1 MARFWLSDY
10 LVRRRLACDKRTTI
24 RRRGACVPK
33 KNLKLKEM
41 TCRKTIPLLLLSLT
55 LSSNALHGQPM
66 SLSAC
71 MDYAVGHSTE
81 MRLSAADRSDERA
94 EKVQALLSAFTPSV
108 SAQSYAY
115 NQYGRNLDPETNTY
129 TDFTTFHNGY
139 SLSAGITLFDGFQA
153 ISRLRIAKV
162 QQQMGL
168 SQEQQTADKVRLAT
182 MEAYYQVVYY
192 DRLVEVLR
200 QQAATADSALAKAQR
215 EEELGRKGHAD
226 VVQMQAEQAQRQF
239 QLTQAQG
246 QLGQAMLTLKET
258 MCWPADSSLTVDC
271 SLFLNENDN
280 ENVNINVNFNLSE
293 NKNDNI
299 NVNLNGNENK
309 NENHYVL
316 PSVQIAGAQLRQAEL
331 QLRQARSAWSPSLSL
346 NAGWSTTYYTYP
358 DMAGYQPLPFREQWK
373 NNGGE
378 YVQLTLN
385 IPIYSKGQRS
395 LALSKSKNELAR
407 ARARLEQAQRE
418 HDNALCRARDEL
430 ATAQAA
436 ARQAERMAEVKRQAY
451 LLAQRQYALGL
462 ITAIEYQTASQS
474 FLTAEADNI
483 NALLQLQLKQHQL
496 NYYLTGKLL

>member
-1 MARFWLSDY
+1 
-10 LVRRRLACDKRTTI
+10 
-24 RRRGACVPK
+24 
-33 KNLKLKEM
+33 M
-41 TCRKTIPLLLLSLT
+41 TRRKTISILLICLT
-55 LSSNALHGQPM
+55 LGSSAIHGQPM

-71 MDYAVGHSTE
+71 MDYAVSHSTE
-81 MRLSAADRSDERA
+81 MLLSAADRSDERA
-94 EKVQALLSAFTPSV
+94 EKVQAILGAFTPSV

-153 ISRLRIAKV
+153 INRLRIAKV

-168 SQEQQTADKVRLAT
+168 SQERQTADKVRLAT

-200 QQAATADSALAKAQR
+200 LQAATADSALFKAQR
-215 EEELGRKGHAD
+215 EEALGRKGHAD
-226 VVQMQAEQAQRQF
+226 VVQMESEQAQRQF
-239 QLTQAQG
+239 QLTQAEG
-246 QLGQAMLTLKET
+246 QLQQALLTLKET
-258 MCWPADSSLTVDC
+258 MCWPLDSNLSIMKTITKNENN
-271 SLFLNENDN
+271 NENDN
-280 ENVNINVNFNLSE
+280 GKAF
-293 NKNDNI
+293 
-299 NVNLNGNENK
+299 
-309 NENHYVL
+309 VL
-316 PSVQIAGAQLRQAEL
+316 PSVQIAEAHLRQVQL
-331 QLRQARSAWSPSLSL
+331 QLQQARGAWSPSLSL

-378 YVQLTLN
+378 YVQLTLS

-395 LALSKSKNELAR
+395 LALNKSKNELSR
-407 ARARLEQAQRE
+407 AQARLEQAQRE
-418 HDNALCRARDEL
+418 RDNALCRARDEV

-436 ARQAERMAEVKRQAY
+436 TRQAERMAEVKHQAF

>member
-1 MARFWLSDY
+1 
-10 LVRRRLACDKRTTI
+10 
-24 RRRGACVPK
+24 
-33 KNLKLKEM
+33 M
-41 TCRKTIPLLLLSLT
+41 TRRKTIPLLLLSL
-55 LSSNALHGQPM
+55 ALGGSAIHGQPM

-94 EKVQALLSAFTPSV
+94 EKVQAILGAFTPSV

-129 TDFTTFHNGY
+129 TDFSTFHNGY

-153 ISRLRIAKV
+153 INRLRIAKV

-168 SQEQQTADKVRLAT
+168 TQERQTADKVRLAT

-200 QQAATADSALAKAQR
+200 LQAATADSALLKAQR

-226 VVQMQAEQAQRQF
+226 VVQMESEQAQRQF
-239 QLTQAQG
+239 QLTQAEG
-246 QLGQAMLTLKET
+246 QLQQALLTLKET
-258 MCWPADSSLTVDC
+258 MCWPIDSSLSIMKTITKNGND
-271 SLFLNENDN
+271 NGNDN
-280 ENVNINVNFNLSE
+280 ENAF
-293 NKNDNI
+293 
-299 NVNLNGNENK
+299 
-309 NENHYVL
+309 VL
-316 PSVQIAGAQLRQAEL
+316 PSVRIAEAHLRQAQL
-331 QLRQARSAWSPSLSL
+331 QLQQARGAWSPSLSL

-378 YVQLTLN
+378 YVQLTLS
-385 IPIYSKGQRS
+385 IPIYSKGQHS
-395 LALSKSKNELAR
+395 LALSKSKNEVSR
-407 ARARLEQAQRE
+407 AQARLEQAQRE
-418 HDNALCRARDEL
+418 RDNTLCRARDEV

-436 ARQAERMAEVKRQAY
+436 ARQATRMAEVKHQAF
-451 LLAQRQYALGL
+451 LLAQRQYALGI

-474 FLTAEADNI
+474 FLTAEADSI

-496 NYYLTGKLL
+496 NYYRTGKLL

>member
-1 MARFWLSDY
+1 M
-10 LVRRRLACDKRTTI
+10 I
-24 RRRGACVPK
+24 R
-33 KNLKLKEM
+33 
-41 TCRKTIPLLLLSLT
+41 RKTIPILLICLT
-55 LSSNALHGQPM
+55 LGCSALHGQPM

-94 EKVQALLSAFTPSV
+94 ERVQAFLGAFTPSV

-153 ISRLRIAKV
+153 ISRLRMAKV

-200 QQAATADSALAKAQR
+200 LQATTADSALLKAQR
-215 EEELGRKGHAD
+215 EEALGRKGHAD

-239 QLTQAQG
+239 QLTQAEG
-246 QLGQAMLTLKET
+246 QLQQALLTLKET
-258 MCWPADSSLTVDC
+258 MCWPADSSLSITKTITKNENN
-271 SLFLNENDN
+271 NENDN
-280 ENVNINVNFNLSE
+280 E
-293 NKNDNI
+293 D
-299 NVNLNGNENK
+299 
-309 NENHYVL
+309 ENHFVL
-316 PSVQIAGAQLRQAEL
+316 PSVQIAEAHLRQAQL
-331 QLRQARSAWSPSLSL
+331 QLQQARGAWSPSLSL

-378 YVQLTLN
+378 YVQLTLS

-436 ARQAERMAEVKRQAY
+436 ARQAERMAEVKQQAF

-462 ITAIEYQTASQS
+462 ITAIEYQTASQA
-474 FLTAEADNI
+474 FLTAEADSI

>member
-1 MARFWLSDY
+1 
-10 LVRRRLACDKRTTI
+10 
-24 RRRGACVPK
+24 
-33 KNLKLKEM
+33 M
-41 TCRKTIPLLLLSLT
+41 TRRKTLPLLLLSLA
-55 LSSNALHGQPM
+55 LGGSALHGQPM
-66 SLSAC
+66 SLSDC
-71 MDYAVGHSTE
+71 MDYAVSHSTE

-94 EKVQALLSAFTPSV
+94 EKVQALLNAFTPSV

-153 ISRLRIAKV
+153 INRLRIAKV

-168 SQEQQTADKVRLAT
+168 SQERQTADKVRLAT

-200 QQAATADSALAKAQR
+200 LQAATADSALLKAQR
-215 EEELGRKGHAD
+215 EEALGRKGHAD
-226 VVQMQAEQAQRQF
+226 VVQMESEQAQRQF
-239 QLTQAQG
+239 QLTQAEG
-246 QLGQAMLTLKET
+246 QLQQALLTLKET
-258 MCWPADSSLTVDC
+258 MCWPLDSSLSITKT
-271 SLFLNENDN
+271 
-280 ENVNINVNFNLSE
+280 IT
-293 NKNDNI
+293 
-299 NVNLNGNENK
+299 K
-309 NENHYVL
+309 NENNNGNDNGNAFVL
-316 PSVQIAGAQLRQAEL
+316 PSVQIAGAQLCQAQL
-331 QLRQARSAWSPSLSL
+331 QLQQARGAWSPSLSL

-378 YVQLTLN
+378 YVQLTLS

-395 LALSKSKNELAR
+395 LALNKSKNEVSR
-407 ARARLEQAQRE
+407 AQARLEQAQQER
-418 HDNALCRARDEL
+418 DNALCRARDEV

-436 ARQAERMAEVKRQAY
+436 ARQATRMAEVKRQAF

-483 NALLQLQLKQHQL
+483 NALLQLQLKRHQL
-496 NYYLTGKLL
+496 NYYRTGKLL

>member
-1 MARFWLSDY
+1 MNR
-10 LVRRRLACDKRTTI
+10 
-24 RRRGACVPK
+24 
-33 KNLKLKEM
+33 
-41 TCRKTIPLLLLSLT
+41 RKTIPILLLGL
-55 LSSNALHGQPM
+55 ALGGSAIHGQPM

-94 EKVQALLSAFTPSV
+94 EKVQAILGAFTPSV

-153 ISRLRIAKV
+153 INRLRIATV

-168 SQEQQTADKVRLAT
+168 TQERQTADKVRLAT

-200 QQAATADSALAKAQR
+200 LQAATADSALLKAQR
-215 EEELGRKGHAD
+215 EEALGRKGHAD
-226 VVQMQAEQAQRQF
+226 VVQMESEQAQRQF
-239 QLTQAQG
+239 QLTQAEG
-246 QLGQAMLTLKET
+246 QLQQALLTLKET
-258 MCWPADSSLTVDC
+258 MCWPLDSSLSITKT
-271 SLFLNENDN
+271 
-280 ENVNINVNFNLSE
+280 IT
-293 NKNDNI
+293 
-299 NVNLNGNENK
+299 K
-309 NENHYVL
+309 NENNNGNDNGNAFVL
-316 PSVQIAGAQLRQAEL
+316 PSVQIAEAHLRQAQL
-331 QLRQARSAWSPSLSL
+331 QLQQARGAWSPSLSL

-378 YVQLTLN
+378 YVQLTLS
-385 IPIYSKGQRS
+385 IPIYSKGQHS

-407 ARARLEQAQRE
+407 AQARLEQAQRE
-418 HDNALCRARDEL
+418 RDNALCRARDEV

-436 ARQAERMAEVKRQAY
+436 ARQAERMAEVKHQAF

-474 FLTAEADNI
+474 FLTAEADSI

>member
-1 MARFWLSDY
+1 MTEFPNNTHPAENGKRKMESRKRRYVFFVFVFVF
-10 LVRRRLACDKRTTI
+10 VR
-24 RRRGACVPK
+24 
-33 KNLKLKEM
+33 
-41 TCRKTIPLLLLSLT
+41 SY
-55 LSSNALHGQPM
+55 GQPM
-66 SLSAC
+66 SLSDC

-94 EKVQALLSAFTPSV
+94 EKGQAILGAFTPSV

-153 ISRLRIAKV
+153 INKLRIATV
-162 QQQMGL
+162 QQRMGL

-200 QQAATADSALAKAQR
+200 LQATTADSALLKAQR

-226 VVQMQAEQAQRQF
+226 VVQMESEQAQRQF
-239 QLTQAQG
+239 QLTQAEG
-246 QLGQAMLTLKET
+246 QLQQALLTLKET
-258 MCWPADSSLTVDC
+258 MCWPTDSTLSVDC
-271 SLFLNENDN
+271 RFDAETAVLTSQFSH
-280 ENVNINVNFNLSE
+280 LSS
-293 NKNDNI
+293 
-299 NVNLNGNENK
+299 
-309 NENHYVL
+309 NHFVL
-316 PSVQIAGAQLRQAEL
+316 PSVQIAEAHLRQAQL
-331 QLRQARSAWSPSLSL
+331 QLQQARGAWSPSLSL

-358 DMAGYQPLPFREQWK
+358 DMAGYQPLPFRDQWK

-378 YVQLTLN
+378 YVQLTLS

-395 LALSKSKNELAR
+395 LALNKSKNEVSR
-407 ARARLEQAQRE
+407 AQARLEQAQRE
-418 HDNALCRARDEL
+418 RDNALCRARDEV

-436 ARQAERMAEVKRQAY
+436 ARQAARMAEVKHQAF
-451 LLAQRQYALGL
+451 LLAQRQYALGI

-474 FLTAEADNI
+474 FLTAEADSI

-496 NYYLTGKLL
+496 NYYLTGRL

>member
-1 MARFWLSDY
+1 
-10 LVRRRLACDKRTTI
+10 
-24 RRRGACVPK
+24 
-33 KNLKLKEM
+33 M

-55 LSSNALHGQPM
+55 LGSSALHGQPM

-94 EKVQALLSAFTPSV
+94 EKVLALLSAFTPSV

-153 ISRLRIAKV
+153 ISRLRIATV

-168 SQEQQTADKVRLAT
+168 SLEQQTADKVRLAT

-239 QLTQAQG
+239 QLTQAKG

-271 SLFLNENDN
+271 SLVLNESDNGN
-280 ENVNINVNFNLSE
+280 ENNNINFNLSE
-293 NKNDNI
+293 NKNENEDINDNF
-299 NVNLNGNENK
+299 NLNENDNENLF
-309 NENHYVL
+309 EL

-358 DMAGYQPLPFREQWK
+358 DKAGYQPLPFREQWK

-378 YVQLTLN
+378 YVQLTLS

-474 FLTAEADNI
+474 FLNAEADNI

-496 NYYLTGKLL
+496 NYYRTGRL

>member
-1 MARFWLSDY
+1 
-10 LVRRRLACDKRTTI
+10 
-24 RRRGACVPK
+24 
-33 KNLKLKEM
+33 M
-41 TCRKTIPLLLLSLT
+41 TCRKTIPLLLLSL
-55 LSSNALHGQPM
+55 ALGGSAIHGQPM

-71 MDYAVGHSTE
+71 MDFAVSHSTE

-94 EKVQALLSAFTPSV
+94 EKVQAILGAFTPSV

-153 ISRLRIAKV
+153 INRLRIAKV

-168 SQEQQTADKVRLAT
+168 TQERQTADEVRLAT

-192 DRLVEVLR
+192 DRLVDVLR
-200 QQAATADSALAKAQR
+200 LQATTADSALFKAQR

-226 VVQMQAEQAQRQF
+226 VVQMESEQAQRQF
-239 QLTQAQG
+239 QLTQAEG
-246 QLGQAMLTLKET
+246 QLQQALLTLKET
-258 MCWPADSSLTVDC
+258 MCWPLDSSLSITKTIMK
-271 SLFLNENDN
+271 NENNNGNDN
-280 ENVNINVNFNLSE
+280 ENAF
-293 NKNDNI
+293 
-299 NVNLNGNENK
+299 
-309 NENHYVL
+309 VL
-316 PSVQIAGAQLRQAEL
+316 PSVQIAEAHLRQAQL
-331 QLRQARSAWSPSLSL
+331 QLQQARGAWSPSLSL

-378 YVQLTLN
+378 YVQLTLS
-385 IPIYSKGQRS
+385 IPIYSKGQHS
-395 LALSKSKNELAR
+395 LALSKSKNEVSR
-407 ARARLEQAQRE
+407 AQTRLEQAQRE
-418 HDNALCRARDEL
+418 RDNALCRVRDEV

-436 ARQAERMAEVKRQAY
+436 ARQAERMAEVKHQAF

-474 FLTAEADNI
+474 FLTAEADSI

-496 NYYLTGKLL
+496 NYYRTGKLL

>member
-1 MARFWLSDY
+1 
-10 LVRRRLACDKRTTI
+10 
-24 RRRGACVPK
+24 
-33 KNLKLKEM
+33 M
-41 TCRKTIPLLLLSLT
+41 TRRKTIPLLLLSL
-55 LSSNALHGQPM
+55 ALGGSTIHGQPM

-71 MDYAVGHSTE
+71 MDFAVSHSTE

-94 EKVQALLSAFTPSV
+94 ERVQAFLGAFTPSV

-153 ISRLRIAKV
+153 ISRLRMAKV

-200 QQAATADSALAKAQR
+200 LQAATADSALLKAQR
-215 EEELGRKGHAD
+215 EEALGRKGHAD
-226 VVQMQAEQAQRQF
+226 VVQMESEQAQRQF
-239 QLTQAQG
+239 QLTQAEG
-246 QLGQAMLTLKET
+246 QLQQALLTLKET
-258 MCWPADSSLTVDC
+258 MCWPLDSSLSITKT
-271 SLFLNENDN
+271 
-280 ENVNINVNFNLSE
+280 IT
-293 NKNDNI
+293 
-299 NVNLNGNENK
+299 K
-309 NENHYVL
+309 NENNNGNDNGNAFVS
-316 PSVQIAGAQLRQAEL
+316 PSVQIAEAQLRQAQLHL
-331 QLRQARSAWSPSLSL
+331 QQASGAWSPSLSL

-378 YVQLTLN
+378 YVQLTLS

-395 LALSKSKNELAR
+395 LALNKSKNELAR
-407 ARARLEQAQRE
+407 AQARLEQAQRE
-418 HDNALCRARDEL
+418 HDNALCRARDEV

-436 ARQAERMAEVKRQAY
+436 ARQAERMAEVKHQSF

-483 NALLQLQLKQHQL
+483 NALLQLQLKRHQL
-496 NYYLTGKLL
+496 NYYQTGKLL

>member
-1 MARFWLSDY
+1 
-10 LVRRRLACDKRTTI
+10 
-24 RRRGACVPK
+24 
-33 KNLKLKEM
+33 M
-41 TCRKTIPLLLLSLT
+41 TRRKTIPLLLLSL
-55 LSSNALHGQPM
+55 ALGGSAIHGQQM

-71 MDYAVGHSTE
+71 MDFAVSHSTE

-94 EKVQALLSAFTPSV
+94 EKVQTILGAFTPSV

-153 ISRLRIAKV
+153 INRLRIAKV

-168 SQEQQTADKVRLAT
+168 TQERQTADKVRLAT
-182 MEAYYQVVYY
+182 MEAFYQVVYY

-200 QQAATADSALAKAQR
+200 LQAATADSALLKAQR
-215 EEELGRKGHAD
+215 EEALGRKGHAD
-226 VVQMQAEQAQRQF
+226 VVQMESEQAQRQF
-239 QLTQAQG
+239 QLTQAEG
-246 QLGQAMLTLKET
+246 QLQQALLTLKET
-258 MCWPADSSLTVDC
+258 MCWPLDSSLSITKT
-271 SLFLNENDN
+271 
-280 ENVNINVNFNLSE
+280 IT
-293 NKNDNI
+293 
-299 NVNLNGNENK
+299 K
-309 NENHYVL
+309 NENNNGNDNGNAFVL
-316 PSVQIAGAQLRQAEL
+316 PSVQIAEAHLRQAQL
-331 QLRQARSAWSPSLSL
+331 QLQQARGAWSPSLSL

-378 YVQLTLN
+378 YVQLTLS
-385 IPIYSKGQRS
+385 IPIYSKGQHS

-407 ARARLEQAQRE
+407 AQARLEQAQRE
-418 HDNALCRARDEL
+418 RDNALCRARDEV

-436 ARQAERMAEVKRQAY
+436 ARQAERMAEVKHQAF

-474 FLTAEADNI
+474 YLTAEADNI

-496 NYYLTGKLL
+496 NYYQTGKLL

>member
-1 MARFWLSDY
+1 M
-10 LVRRRLACDKRTTI
+10 I
-24 RRRGACVPK
+24 R
-33 KNLKLKEM
+33 
-41 TCRKTIPLLLLSLT
+41 RKTIPLLLLSL
-55 LSSNALHGQPM
+55 ALGGSAIHGQPM
-66 SLSAC
+66 SLSDC
-71 MDYAVGHSTE
+71 MDYAVSHSTE

-94 EKVQALLSAFTPSV
+94 ERVQALLSAFTPGV

-153 ISRLRIAKV
+153 INRLRIAKV

-200 QQAATADSALAKAQR
+200 LQAATADSALLKAQR
-215 EEELGRKGHAD
+215 EEALGRKGHAD
-226 VVQMQAEQAQRQF
+226 VVQMESEQAQRQF
-239 QLTQAQG
+239 QLTQAEG
-246 QLGQAMLTLKET
+246 QLQQALLTLKET
-258 MCWPADSSLTVDC
+258 MCWPLDSSLSITKT
-271 SLFLNENDN
+271 
-280 ENVNINVNFNLSE
+280 IT
-293 NKNDNI
+293 
-299 NVNLNGNENK
+299 K
-309 NENHYVL
+309 NENNNENENAFVS
-316 PSVQIAGAQLRQAEL
+316 PSVQIAEAHLRQAHL
-331 QLRQARSAWSPSLSL
+331 QLQQARGAWSPSLSL

-378 YVQLTLN
+378 YVQLTLS

-395 LALSKSKNELAR
+395 LALSKSKNEVSR
-407 ARARLEQAQRE
+407 AQARLEQAQRE
-418 HDNALCRARDEL
+418 RDNALCRARDEV

-436 ARQAERMAEVKRQAY
+436 ARQATRMAEVKHQAF
-451 LLAQRQYALGL
+451 LLAQRQYALGI

-474 FLTAEADNI
+474 FLNAEADSI

-496 NYYLTGKLL
+496 NYYQTGKLL

>member
-1 MARFWLSDY
+1 
-10 LVRRRLACDKRTTI
+10 
-24 RRRGACVPK
+24 
-33 KNLKLKEM
+33 M
-41 TCRKTIPLLLLSLT
+41 TRRKTIPLLLLSLT
-55 LSSNALHGQPM
+55 LGCSALHGQPM

-71 MDYAVGHSTE
+71 MDFAVSHSTE

-94 EKVQALLSAFTPSV
+94 EKVQALLSAFTPGV

-153 ISRLRIAKV
+153 INRLRIAKV

-168 SQEQQTADKVRLAT
+168 SQERQTADKVRLAT

-200 QQAATADSALAKAQR
+200 LQAATADSALLKAQR
-215 EEELGRKGHAD
+215 EEALGRKGHAD
-226 VVQMQAEQAQRQF
+226 VVQMGSEQAQRQF
-239 QLTQAQG
+239 QLTQAEG
-246 QLGQAMLTLKET
+246 QLQQALLTLKET
-258 MCWPADSSLTVDC
+258 MCWPLDS
-271 SLFLNENDN
+271 
-280 ENVNINVNFNLSE
+280 NLSIM
-293 NKNDNI
+293 KTI
-299 NVNLNGNENK
+299 TK
-309 NENHYVL
+309 NENNNGNDNGNAFVL
-316 PSVQIAGAQLRQAEL
+316 PSVQIAEAHLRQAQL
-331 QLRQARSAWSPSLSL
+331 QLQQARGAWSPSLSL

-378 YVQLTLN
+378 YVQLTLS
-385 IPIYSKGQRS
+385 IPIYSKGQHS

-407 ARARLEQAQRE
+407 AKARLEQAQRE
-418 HDNALCRARDEL
+418 RDNALCRARDEV

-436 ARQAERMAEVKRQAY
+436 ARQAERMAEVKRQSF

-474 FLTAEADNI
+474 YLTAEADNI

>member
-1 MARFWLSDY
+1 
-10 LVRRRLACDKRTTI
+10 
-24 RRRGACVPK
+24 
-33 KNLKLKEM
+33 M
-41 TCRKTIPLLLLSLT
+41 TRHKTIPLLLLSLA
-55 LSSNALHGQPM
+55 LGCSALHGQPM

-94 EKVQALLSAFTPSV
+94 EKVQAILGAFTPSV

-129 TDFTTFHNGY
+129 TDFTTFHNGN

-153 ISRLRIAKV
+153 INRLRIAKV

-168 SQEQQTADKVRLAT
+168 SQERQTADKVRLAT

-200 QQAATADSALAKAQR
+200 LQAATADSALLKAQR
-215 EEELGRKGHAD
+215 EEALGRKGHAD
-226 VVQMQAEQAQRQF
+226 VVQMESEQAQRQF
-239 QLTQAQG
+239 QLTQAEG
-246 QLGQAMLTLKET
+246 QLQQALLTLKET
-258 MCWPADSSLTVDC
+258 MCWPLDSSLSITKT
-271 SLFLNENDN
+271 
-280 ENVNINVNFNLSE
+280 IT
-293 NKNDNI
+293 
-299 NVNLNGNENK
+299 K
-309 NENHYVL
+309 NENNNGNDNGNAFVL
-316 PSVQIAGAQLRQAEL
+316 PSVQIAEAQLRQAQL
-331 QLRQARSAWSPSLSL
+331 QVQQARGAWSPSLSL

-378 YVQLTLN
+378 YVQLTLS
-385 IPIYSKGQRS
+385 IPIYSKGQHS

-407 ARARLEQAQRE
+407 AQARLEQAQRE
-418 HDNALCRARDEL
+418 HDNALCRARDEV

-436 ARQAERMAEVKRQAY
+436 ARQAERMAEVKRQSF
-451 LLAQRQYALGL
+451 LLAQRQYALGI

-474 FLTAEADNI
+474 FLTAEADSI

>member
-1 MARFWLSDY
+1 
-10 LVRRRLACDKRTTI
+10 
-24 RRRGACVPK
+24 
-33 KNLKLKEM
+33 M
-41 TCRKTIPLLLLSLT
+41 TRRKTIPLLLLSL
-55 LSSNALHGQPM
+55 ALGGSAIHGQPM

-71 MDYAVGHSTE
+71 MDFAVSHSTE

-94 EKVQALLSAFTPSV
+94 EKVQAILGAFTPSV

-153 ISRLRIAKV
+153 INKLRIATV
-162 QQQMGL
+162 QQQKGL

-200 QQAATADSALAKAQR
+200 LQAATADSALLKAQR
-215 EEELGRKGHAD
+215 EEALGRKGHAD
-226 VVQMQAEQAQRQF
+226 VVQMESEQAQRQF
-239 QLTQAQG
+239 QLTQAEG
-246 QLGQAMLTLKET
+246 QLQQALLTLKET
-258 MCWPADSSLTVDC
+258 MCWPLDSSLSITKT
-271 SLFLNENDN
+271 
-280 ENVNINVNFNLSE
+280 IT
-293 NKNDNI
+293 
-299 NVNLNGNENK
+299 K
-309 NENHYVL
+309 NENNNGNDNGNAFVL
-316 PSVQIAGAQLRQAEL
+316 PSVRIAEAHLRQAQL

-358 DMAGYQPLPFREQWK
+358 DMAGYQPLPFRDQWK

-378 YVQLTLN
+378 YVQLTLS
-385 IPIYSKGQRS
+385 IPIYSKGQHS
-395 LALSKSKNELAR
+395 LALSKSKNEVSR
-407 ARARLEQAQRE
+407 AQARLEQAQRE
-418 HDNALCRARDEL
+418 RDNALCRARDEV

-436 ARQAERMAEVKRQAY
+436 ARQATRMAEVKHQAF
-451 LLAQRQYALGL
+451 LLAQRQYALGI

-474 FLTAEADNI
+474 FLTAEADSI

-496 NYYLTGKLL
+496 NYYRTGKLL

>member
-1 MARFWLSDY
+1 M
-10 LVRRRLACDKRTTI
+10 I
-24 RRRGACVPK
+24 R
-33 KNLKLKEM
+33 
-41 TCRKTIPLLLLSLT
+41 RKTIPILLICLT
-55 LSSNALHGQPM
+55 LGSSALHGQPM
-66 SLSAC
+66 SLSDC
-71 MDYAVGHSTE
+71 MDYAVGHATE

-94 EKVQALLSAFTPSV
+94 EKGQAILGAFTPSV

-153 ISRLRIAKV
+153 ISRLRIATV

-168 SQEQQTADKVRLAT
+168 SLEQQTADKVRLAT

-271 SLFLNENDN
+271 SLVLNE
-280 ENVNINVNFNLSE
+280 NINVNFNL
-293 NKNDNI
+293 
-299 NVNLNGNENK
+299 NENK
-309 NENHYVL
+309 NENENINVNLYLNENKNENLFEL

-331 QLRQARSAWSPSLSL
+331 QLRQTRSAWSPSLSL

>member
-1 MARFWLSDY
+1 
-10 LVRRRLACDKRTTI
+10 
-24 RRRGACVPK
+24 
-33 KNLKLKEM
+33 M
-41 TCRKTIPLLLLSLT
+41 TRRKTIPLLLLSL
-55 LSSNALHGQPM
+55 ALGGSAIHGQPM
-66 SLSAC
+66 SLSDC
-71 MDYAVGHSTE
+71 MDYAVGHATE

-94 EKVQALLSAFTPSV
+94 EKVQAILGAFTPSV

-153 ISRLRIAKV
+153 INRLRIAKV

-168 SQEQQTADKVRLAT
+168 TQERQTADKVRLAT

-200 QQAATADSALAKAQR
+200 LQATTADSALLKAQR

-226 VVQMQAEQAQRQF
+226 VVQMESEQAQRQF
-239 QLTQAQG
+239 QLTQAEG
-246 QLGQAMLTLKET
+246 QLQQALLTLKET
-258 MCWPADSSLTVDC
+258 MCWPLDSSLSITKT
-271 SLFLNENDN
+271 
-280 ENVNINVNFNLSE
+280 IT
-293 NKNDNI
+293 
-299 NVNLNGNENK
+299 K
-309 NENHYVL
+309 NENNNGNDNGNAFVL
-316 PSVQIAGAQLRQAEL
+316 PSVQIAEAHLRQAQL
-331 QLRQARSAWSPSLSL
+331 QLQQARGAWSPSLSL

-378 YVQLTLN
+378 YVQLTLS
-385 IPIYSKGQRS
+385 IPIYSKGQHS
-395 LALSKSKNELAR
+395 LALSKSKNEVSR
-407 ARARLEQAQRE
+407 AQARLEQAQRE
-418 HDNALCRARDEL
+418 RDNALCRARDEV

-436 ARQAERMAEVKRQAY
+436 ARQAARMAEVKHQAF

-474 FLTAEADNI
+474 FLTAEADSI

-496 NYYLTGKLL
+496 NYYRTGKLL

>member
-1 MARFWLSDY
+1 
-10 LVRRRLACDKRTTI
+10 
-24 RRRGACVPK
+24 
-33 KNLKLKEM
+33 
-41 TCRKTIPLLLLSLT
+41 
-55 LSSNALHGQPM
+55 M

-94 EKVQALLSAFTPSV
+94 ERVQALLSAFTPGV

-153 ISRLRIAKV
+153 INKLRIAKV

-168 SQEQQTADKVRLAT
+168 SQERQTADKVRLAT

-200 QQAATADSALAKAQR
+200 QQAATADSALSKAQR

-226 VVQMQAEQAQRQF
+226 VVQMQAEQAQRKF

-246 QLGQAMLTLKET
+246 QLEQAMLTLKET

-271 SLFLNENDN
+271 SLVLNENDN
-280 ENVNINVNFNLSE
+280 LNFNL
-293 NKNDNI
+293 
-299 NVNLNGNENK
+299 NENL
-309 NENHYVL
+309 YVL

-378 YVQLTLN
+378 YVQLTLS

-395 LALSKSKNELAR
+395 LALNKSKNEVSR
-407 ARARLEQAQRE
+407 AQARLEQAQRE
-418 HDNALCRARDEL
+418 HDNALCRARDEV

-436 ARQAERMAEVKRQAY
+436 TRQAERMAEVKHQAF
-451 LLAQRQYALGL
+451 LLAQRRYALGL

-474 FLTAEADNI
+474 FLTAEADSI

-496 NYYLTGKLL
+496 NYYLTGRL

>member
-1 MARFWLSDY
+1 
-10 LVRRRLACDKRTTI
+10 
-24 RRRGACVPK
+24 
-33 KNLKLKEM
+33 M
-41 TCRKTIPLLLLSLT
+41 TRRKTIPLLLLSL
-55 LSSNALHGQPM
+55 ALGGSAIHGQPM

-71 MDYAVGHSTE
+71 MDFAVSHSTE

-94 EKVQALLSAFTPSV
+94 EKVQALLGAFTPSV

-129 TDFTTFHNGY
+129 TEFTTFHNGY

-153 ISRLRIAKV
+153 ISRLRMAKV

-168 SQEQQTADKVRLAT
+168 SQEQQAADKVRLAT

-200 QQAATADSALAKAQR
+200 LQAATADSALLKAQR
-215 EEELGRKGHAD
+215 EEALGRKGHAD
-226 VVQMQAEQAQRQF
+226 VVQMESEQAQRQF
-239 QLTQAQG
+239 QLTQAEG
-246 QLGQAMLTLKET
+246 QLQQALLTLKET
-258 MCWPADSSLTVDC
+258 MCWPLDSSLSITKTITK
-271 SLFLNENDN
+271 NENN
-280 ENVNINVNFNLSE
+280 NG
-293 NKNDNI
+293 ND
-299 NVNLNGNENK
+299 NGNENG
-309 NENHYVL
+309 NAFVL
-316 PSVQIAGAQLRQAEL
+316 PSVQIAEAHLRQAQL
-331 QLRQARSAWSPSLSL
+331 QLQQARGAWSPTLSL

-378 YVQLTLN
+378 YVQLTLS

-395 LALSKSKNELAR
+395 LALNKSKNEVSR
-407 ARARLEQAQRE
+407 AQARLEQAQRK
-418 HDNALCRARDEL
+418 HDNALCRARDEV

-451 LLAQRQYALGL
+451 LLAQRQYALGI

-474 FLTAEADNI
+474 FLTAEADSI

-496 NYYLTGKLL
+496 NYYLTGRL

>member
-1 MARFWLSDY
+1 MTESPNGSRPHFAIVFVFVFVF
-10 LVRRRLACDKRTTI
+10 VR
-24 RRRGACVPK
+24 
-33 KNLKLKEM
+33 
-41 TCRKTIPLLLLSLT
+41 SY
-55 LSSNALHGQPM
+55 GQPM

-153 ISRLRIAKV
+153 INKLRIATV

-168 SQEQQTADKVRLAT
+168 SLEQQTADKVRLAT

-192 DRLVEVLR
+192 DRLVDVLR
-200 QQAATADSALAKAQR
+200 LQATTADSALLKAQR

-226 VVQMQAEQAQRQF
+226 VVQMESEQAQRQF
-239 QLTQAQG
+239 QLTQAEG
-246 QLGQAMLTLKET
+246 QLQQALLTLKET
-258 MCWPADSSLTVDC
+258 MCWPADSSLSIMKTITKNGND
-271 SLFLNENDN
+271 NENDN
-280 ENVNINVNFNLSE
+280 
-293 NKNDNI
+293 
-299 NVNLNGNENK
+299 GNAF
-309 NENHYVL
+309 VL
-316 PSVQIAGAQLRQAEL
+316 PSVRIAEAQFRQAQLQL
-331 QLRQARSAWSPSLSL
+331 QQARGAWSPSLSL

-373 NNGGE
+373 NNGGK
-378 YVQLTLN
+378 YVQFTLS

-395 LALSKSKNELAR
+395 LALNKSKNEVSR
-407 ARARLEQAQRE
+407 AQARLEQAQRE
-418 HDNALCRARDEL
+418 RDNALCRARDEV

-436 ARQAERMAEVKRQAY
+436 ARQAERMAEVKQQAF

-483 NALLQLQLKQHQL
+483 NALLQLRLKQHQL

>member
-1 MARFWLSDY
+1 M
-10 LVRRRLACDKRTTI
+10 I
-24 RRRGACVPK
+24 R
-33 KNLKLKEM
+33 
-41 TCRKTIPLLLLSLT
+41 RKTIPILLICLT
-55 LSSNALHGQPM
+55 LGCSALHGQPM

-94 EKVQALLSAFTPSV
+94 ERVQAFLGAFTPSV

-153 ISRLRIAKV
+153 ISRLRMAKV

-200 QQAATADSALAKAQR
+200 QQAATADSALLKAQR
-215 EEELGRKGHAD
+215 EEALGRKGHAD
-226 VVQMQAEQAQRQF
+226 VVQMESEQAQRQF
-239 QLTQAQG
+239 QLTQAEG
-246 QLGQAMLTLKET
+246 QLQQALLTLKET
-258 MCWPADSSLTVDC
+258 MCWPADSSLSITKTITKNDNY
-271 SLFLNENDN
+271 NENDN
-280 ENVNINVNFNLSE
+280 ENE
-293 NKNDNI
+293 NAF
-299 NVNLNGNENK
+299 VS
-309 NENHYVL
+309 
-316 PSVQIAGAQLRQAEL
+316 PSVQIAEAQLRQAQL
-331 QLRQARSAWSPSLSL
+331 QLQQARGAWSPSLSL

-378 YVQLTLN
+378 YVQLTLS

-418 HDNALCRARDEL
+418 HDNALCRARDEV

-436 ARQAERMAEVKRQAY
+436 ALQAERMAEVKRQAF
-451 LLAQRQYALGL
+451 LLAQRQYALGI

-483 NALLQLQLKQHQL
+483 NALLQLQLKRHQL
-496 NYYLTGKLL
+496 NYYQTGKLL

>member
-1 MARFWLSDY
+1 
-10 LVRRRLACDKRTTI
+10 
-24 RRRGACVPK
+24 
-33 KNLKLKEM
+33 M
-41 TCRKTIPLLLLSLT
+41 TRRKTIPLLLLSL
-55 LSSNALHGQPM
+55 ALGGSAIHGQPM

-71 MDYAVGHSTE
+71 MDFAVSHSTE

-94 EKVQALLSAFTPSV
+94 EKVQAILGAFTPSV

-153 ISRLRIAKV
+153 INRLRIAKV

-168 SQEQQTADKVRLAT
+168 TQERQTADKVRLAT

-200 QQAATADSALAKAQR
+200 LQATTADSALLKAQR
-215 EEELGRKGHAD
+215 EEALGRKGHAD
-226 VVQMQAEQAQRQF
+226 VVQMESEQAQRQF
-239 QLTQAQG
+239 QLTQAEG
-246 QLGQAMLTLKET
+246 QLQQALLTLKET
-258 MCWPADSSLTVDC
+258 MCWPADSSLSISKT
-271 SLFLNENDN
+271 
-280 ENVNINVNFNLSE
+280 IT
-293 NKNDNI
+293 
-299 NVNLNGNENK
+299 K
-309 NENHYVL
+309 NENNNGNDNGNAFVL
-316 PSVQIAGAQLRQAEL
+316 PSVQIAEAHLRQAQL
-331 QLRQARSAWSPSLSL
+331 QLQQARGAWSPSLSL

-378 YVQLTLN
+378 YVQLTLS
-385 IPIYSKGQRS
+385 IPIYSKGQHS
-395 LALSKSKNELAR
+395 LALSKSKNEVSR
-407 ARARLEQAQRE
+407 AQARLEQAQRE
-418 HDNALCRARDEL
+418 RDNALCRARDEV

-436 ARQAERMAEVKRQAY
+436 ARQATRMAEVKHQAF
-451 LLAQRQYALGL
+451 LLAQRQYALGI

-474 FLTAEADNI
+474 FLTAEADSI

>member
-1 MARFWLSDY
+1 
-10 LVRRRLACDKRTTI
+10 
-24 RRRGACVPK
+24 
-33 KNLKLKEM
+33 M
-41 TCRKTIPLLLLSLT
+41 TRRKTIPILLLSLA
-55 LSSNALHGQPM
+55 LGCSALHGQPM
-66 SLSAC
+66 SLSDC
-71 MDYAVGHSTE
+71 MDYAVSHSTE

-94 EKVQALLSAFTPSV
+94 ERVQAILGAFTPSV

-153 ISRLRIAKV
+153 INRLRIAKV

-168 SQEQQTADKVRLAT
+168 TQERQTADKVRLAT

-200 QQAATADSALAKAQR
+200 LQAATADSALFKAQR
-215 EEELGRKGHAD
+215 EEALGRKGHAD
-226 VVQMQAEQAQRQF
+226 VVQMESEQAQRQF
-239 QLTQAQG
+239 QLTQAEG
-246 QLGQAMLTLKET
+246 QLQQALLTLKET
-258 MCWPADSSLTVDC
+258 MCWPLDSSLSITKTITK
-271 SLFLNENDN
+271 NENDN
-280 ENVNINVNFNLSE
+280 ENE
-293 NKNDNI
+293 
-299 NVNLNGNENK
+299 NGNAFI
-309 NENHYVL
+309 L
-316 PSVQIAGAQLRQAEL
+316 PSVLIAEAHLRQAQL
-331 QLRQARSAWSPSLSL
+331 QLRQARGAWSPTLSL

-378 YVQLTLN
+378 YVQLTLS
-385 IPIYSKGQRS
+385 IPIYSKGQHS
-395 LALSKSKNELAR
+395 LALSKSKNEVSR
-407 ARARLEQAQRE
+407 AQARLEQAQRE
-418 HDNALCRARDEL
+418 RDNALCRARDEV

-436 ARQAERMAEVKRQAY
+436 ARQAERMAEVKRQAF
-451 LLAQRQYALGL
+451 LLAQRQYALGI

-474 FLTAEADNI
+474 FLTAEADSI